1 MRILIIATMRSGG
14 YYFTK
19 SLSDT
24 YQLQLIHEPEYKKE
38 FDKLASLDNVCIK
51 LYLEHMTEYC
61 NNETSLNRVD
71 RIQAICTHI
80 RKLNFDKVFILDR
93 RNSTEHVEACISLV
107 YHVKHRRIRWNAN
120 DKEFKTIR
128 DREWSKMSLLLKK
141 VSAGLDEIS
150 AELGIT
156 KIYYEDLY
164 YNTEIVDLQGLE
176 FKPDTSKKLRLDL
189 DNKLTLI

>member
-1 MRILIIATMRSGG
+1 MRSGG

-24 YQLQLIHEPEYKKE
+24 YQLQFIHEPKYKKE

-51 LYLEHMTEYC
+51 LYLEQLTKYY
-61 NNETSLNRVD
+61 NKETNINKVD
-71 RIQAICTHI
+71 RIQAICSHI

-93 RNSTEHVEACISLV
+93 RNSTEHVEACISMV
-107 YHVKHRRIRWNAN
+107 YHLKNMKIRWNAN

-128 DREWSKMSLLLKK
+128 DREWSKMSLFLKK
-141 VSAGLDEIS
+141 VSAVLDEIS

-164 YNTEIVDLQGLE
+164 YNTEVVDLQGLE

-189 DNKLTLI
+189 DDKLPLI